1 MILSLHYC
9 NKSMEEEKLDSVSFF
24 TDPLLLSYI
33 TPYLSLPEKLR
44 LSQLS
49 KQVRFIIE
57 HYFSIVLQENRLH
70 VIPNKSAIHQM
81 RFYFDRCLRI
91 FKTQREHEGKE
102 DPRAGKGMEAVEDHK
117 PRAKLHNTV
126 ESPFKFSVITY
137 FEVGMVYS
145 GFIDNQ
151 NKAYIFRTQSLV
163 SAQKEEKV

>member
-1 MILSLHYC
+1 M
-9 NKSMEEEKLDSVSFF
+9 EEKLDTVSFF

-49 KQVRFIIE
+49 KQVRFILE
-57 HYFSIVLQENRLH
+57 HYFRIVLQENRLH

-91 FKTQREHEGKE
+91 FKTQREHEAKE
-102 DPRAGKGMEAVEDHK
+102 DPKLAKGQDRVEENK
-117 PRAKLHNTV
+117 PASKLLNTV
-126 ESPFKFSVITY
+126 EDPFKFSVITY
-137 FEVGMVYS
+137 FEVGMLYS

-151 NKAYIFRTQSLV
+151 NKAYVFRTQNLV
-163 SAQKEEKV
+163 SAQKGEKL

>member
-1 MILSLHYC
+1 
-9 NKSMEEEKLDSVSFF
+9 MEEEKRDVVSFF
-24 TDPLLLSYI
+24 TDPLLFSYI
-33 TPYLSLPEKLR
+33 TPYLTLSERIK
-44 LSQLS
+44 LSQLC

-57 HYFSIVLQENRLH
+57 HYFRIMLQENRLH
-70 VIPNKSAIHQM
+70 IIPNKSAIHQM

-91 FKTQREHEGKE
+91 FKTQREHEVKDAKAPKNQE
-102 DPRAGKGMEAVEDHK
+102 TADDVRTT
-117 PRAKLHNTV
+117 AKLYNTV

-163 SAQKEEKV
+163 SG